1 MENLPADAKALVLS
15 VVYVGAIMGA
25 GELLRRR
32 LGRGD
37 EFTRKV
43 VHVGVGLW
51 IIPTLFLFTRWYWAA
66 LLPAAAAVG
75 NFLSL
80 KFNLVKA
87 IERGD
92 KNDYGTVL
100 FAVSFVICIG
110 AFFRGPYRE
119 AAAVGI
125 TVMALGDAAAAIVGK
140 LAGRHPYTF
149 LGARKSIEGSAAMLV
164 VSFAAAFG
172 ALVIFRVPPA
182 GALGIAA
189 VVAPM
194 GTVLEAAGK
203 HGSDN
208 LTVPLVCST
217 ISYLMLS
224 AG

>member
-1 MENLPADAKALVLS
+1 MGNLPADAKALVLS

-25 GELLRRR
+25 SELLRRR
-32 LGRGD
+32 LGRSD

-66 LLPAAAAVG
+66 LLPACGAVG

-80 KFNLVKA
+80 KFNLVKS

-100 FAVSFVICIG
+100 FAVSFVVCIA
-110 AFFRGPYRE
+110 AFFNGHYKA

-125 TVMALGDAAAAIVGK
+125 AVMALGDAAAAIVGK
-140 LAGRHPYTF
+140 LVGRHPYTF
-149 LGARKSIEGSAAMLV
+149 LGARKSLEGSAAMLV

-172 ALVIFRVPPA
+172 SLVLFRVPPA
-182 GALGIAA
+182 EALGIAA

-203 HGSDN
+203 HGFDN
-208 LTVPLVCST
+208 FTVPVVCST
-217 ISYLMLS
+217 VSYLMLS
-224 AG
+224 AA